1 MYKAMNSAKK
11 TYMTP
16 TAEIFRVAFEA
27 GFLTESLLASGGNS
41 STEIYDIDSI

>member
-41 STEIYDIDSI
+41 STEIYDTDSI

>member
-16 TAEIFRVAFEA
+16 TAEIFRVALEA
-27 GFLTESLLASGGNS
+27 AFLTESLLASGGNS
-41 STEIYDIDSI
+41 STEIYDTDSI

>member
-1 MYKAMNSAKK
+1 MYKTMNSAKK

-27 GFLTESLLASGGNS
+27 GFLTESIFGASATNQ
-41 STEIYDIDSI
+41 TYETDEI

>member
-1 MYKAMNSAKK
+1 MYKTMNSAKK

-27 GFLTESLLASGGNS
+27 GFLTESLIASGGNS
-41 STEIYDIDSI
+41 STEVYDTDNI